1 MRLAGWKRAI
11 GAPYGEPHHYEEA
24 VALYTQALETAPA
37 ADRHKLLSNRAAAHL
52 KAATREVEAAGAAAA
67 AEAETTAL
75 ELAAADA
82 RECVR
87 LQPAF
92 AKGHYRLGTALT
104 RLQRP
109 AEAVAILEEGLRR
122 APMNDE
128 LRTALRAARE
138 AQETARRAAL
148 REAKEGAVESATGSQ
163 VKNNKSHPLRWHSAP
178 TRIGVADG
186 VGDDL
191 ELKGSGGPGGGAAKS
206 GRRCC

>member
-1 MRLAGWKRAI
+1 M
-11 GAPYGEPHHYEEA
+11 
-24 VALYTQALETAPA
+24 APA
-37 ADRHKLLSNRAAAHL
+37 ADRHKLLYRAAAHL

-82 RECVR
+82 RECVW

-104 RLQRP
+104 RLRRP
-109 AEAVAILEEGLRR
+109 AEAVAVLEEGLRR

-138 AQETARRAAL
+138 AQEVRARRCERRKRA
-148 REAKEGAVESATGSQ
+148 R
-163 VKNNKSHPLRWHSAP
+163 R
-178 TRIGVADG
+178 RR
-186 VGDDL
+186 
-191 ELKGSGGPGGGAAKS
+191 
-206 GRRCC
+206 GRG